1 MLDRDLV
8 GTRILS
14 IVFFTSHSSMQTLLL
29 RNLLY
34 LALHPAAFI
43 MSKNNK

>member
-8 GTRILS
+8 ELEVFRKYSSLPILLCS
-14 IVFFTSHSSMQTLLL
+14 RLTK
-29 RNLLY
+29 NLLY
-34 LALHPAAFI
+34 LALHPAALI